1 MIKLVKEDK
10 RIKKWLEVFYVYFIF
25 DCVYK
30 ISKKFGSCRFFLYLV
45 WMIPGRQLFFVD
57 QISFEIY
64 DFFFSTILVVVEY
77 YITVLVFFTK
87 YVSLV
92 EPLPLSRYHVFFDPN
107 LNYSRDKEQHYQEKK
122 ENHICYVETVPTWRL

>member
-1 MIKLVKEDK
+1 MIL
-10 RIKKWLEVFYVYFIF
+10 
-25 DCVYK
+25 
-30 ISKKFGSCRFFLYLV
+30 
-45 WMIPGRQLFFVD
+45 GRQLFFVY

-92 EPLPLSRYHVFFDPN
+92 EPFPLSCYHVFFDPN
-107 LNYSRDKEQHYQEKK
+107 LNYSREKEQHY
-122 ENHICYVETVPTWRL
+122 